1 MVKPTKGPHVGK
13 LERRILDILQMYPDL
28 TARDIAE
35 ILWARNIRCK
45 TAEYSSVHRSLRSLY
60 KKGLV
65 KKMGGQVKWR
75 KTNSPVHASR
85 ALPRKHLKPPGK
97 G

>member
-1 MVKPTKGPHVGK
+1 MVKPIKGPHVGK

-45 TAEYSSVHRSLRSLY
+45 TAEYSSVHRALRSLY
-60 KKGLV
+60 KKDLV

-75 KTNSPVHASR
+75 KTNSPVHASQR
-85 ALPRKHLKPPGK
+85 AKVF
-97 G
+97 

>member
-1 MVKPTKGPHVGK
+1 MNSMVKPTKGPHVGK
-13 LERRILDILQMYPDL
+13 LERRILDILQMYPNL

-35 ILWARNIRCK
+35 ILWARNIRSK

-60 KKGLV
+60 KKDLV

-75 KTNSPVHASR
+75 KTNGPIE
-85 ALPRKHLKPPGK
+85 PF
-97 G
+97 